1 VYKYEQSSI
10 MISSA
15 ESSTSFFDVYFDLSP
30 VKIIFKR
37 KLFDILTI
45 VDEIGGF
52 SESVFGALLIIF
64 TAYSSANFKLEFI

>member
-1 VYKYEQSSI
+1 MVSNFGSQ
-10 MISSA
+10 
-15 ESSTSFFDVYFDLSP
+15 TSFLDVYFDLSP

-52 SESVFGALLIIF
+52 SESVFGVLLAIF
-64 TAYSSANFKLEFI
+64 AAYSSANFKLEFI

>member
-1 VYKYEQSSI
+1 MLYASENKN
-10 MISSA
+10 
-15 ESSTSFFDVYFDLSP
+15 SFFDVYVDLSP

-64 TAYSSANFKLEFI
+64 SAYSTANFKLEFI

>member
-1 VYKYEQSSI
+1 MVSNSGSQ
-10 MISSA
+10 
-15 ESSTSFFDVYFDLSP
+15 TSFLDVYFDLSP

-52 SESVFGALLIIF
+52 SESVFGVLLAIF
-64 TAYSSANFKLEFI
+64 AAYSSANFKLEFI

>member
-1 VYKYEQSSI
+1 MYNYEQSSI
-10 MISSA
+10 MLSNT
-15 ESSTSFFDVYFDLSP
+15 ESQTSFFDVYFDLSP

-45 VDEIGGF
+45 IDEIGGF

>member
-1 VYKYEQSSI
+1 MYTQDQSSV
-10 MISSA
+10 MAFAS
-15 ESSTSFFDVYFDLSP
+15 ENKNSFFDVYVDLSP

-45 VDEIGGF
+45 IDEIGGF

-64 TAYSSANFKLEFI
+64 SAYSSTNFKLEFI

>member
-1 VYKYEQSSI
+1 MLYATENKN
-10 MISSA
+10 
-15 ESSTSFFDVYFDLSP
+15 SFFDVCVDLSP

-52 SESVFGALLIIF
+52 SESVFGVLLAIF
-64 TAYSSANFKLEFI
+64 AAYSSANFKLEFI

>member
-1 VYKYEQSSI
+1 MLYATENKN
-10 MISSA
+10 
-15 ESSTSFFDVYFDLSP
+15 SFFDVCVDLSP

-64 TAYSSANFKLEFI
+64 SAYSTANFKLEFI